1 MMKKRRLAIVG
12 FMILVLFAIGIAA
25 IGTIASSQ
33 VYFLREGA
41 GGTLFCRAEEAYLFM
56 DGTRRGYH
64 FSYVK
69 YPWIALGEF
78 LNAPPFPDDRRVSD
92 IVIRVT
98 SSGAERHLV
107 DFGKETGNA
116 ARSITPFDDG
126 FYAQC
131 PGVVLCK
138 WTGNSFEPATEE
150 EQRKHDG
157 THHLLEGDPNNP
169 TINGWSWYHVGRSP
183 GDHFD
188 VRAGNKFEITAK
200 NLARNVGG
208 YSNISIDLLRP
219 GQPPESLYNVDGTPR
234 RISKSEYERTFEKH

>member
-1 MMKKRRLAIVG
+1 MKKRKLAIVG

-78 LNAPPFPDDRRVSD
+78 LHAPPFPDDRRVSD
-92 IVIRVT
+92 IVVRVT

-131 PGVVLCK
+131 PGVILCK
-138 WTGNSFEPATEE
+138 WTGNGFEPATEE
-150 EQRKHDG
+150 EQRRHDG
-157 THHLLEGDPNNP
+157 TKRLSQGNATSG
-169 TINGWSWYHVGRSP
+169 TINGWSVYRVGFSP
-183 GDHFD
+183 GDHFEVQVGD
-188 VRAGNKFEITAK
+188 KLVIAAK
-200 NLARNVGG
+200 NQTADQGKHG
-208 YSNISIDLLRP
+208 WISVDLIRP
-219 GQPPESLYNVDGTPR
+219 DQPPERLYEVNGAPR
-234 RISKSEYERTFEKH
+234 RVSRSEYERSFH